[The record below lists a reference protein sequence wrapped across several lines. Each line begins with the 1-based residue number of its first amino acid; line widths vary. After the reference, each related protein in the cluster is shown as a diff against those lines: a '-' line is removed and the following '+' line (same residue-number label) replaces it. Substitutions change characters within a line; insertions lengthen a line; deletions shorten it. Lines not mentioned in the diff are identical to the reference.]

1 MVDLTQYNELI
12 VQQQVEH
19 LEAFTGIETE
29 NRYSVLTPDGE
40 PIAHAY
46 EESGFLARMFLRNH
60 RPLTLH
66 VVDDQNEPLLTAS
79 RGFFW
84 FFSHLHVSDGAEQP
98 VGSLFRRFGILKRRF
113 SMEDLNGTEVA
124 EMTGPLFRPN
134 TFMIYQR
141 GEEVARV
148 TKQWSGILREGLTDA
163 DTFRVEFSSP
173 TRDQRF
179 CTLVLAAA
187 FSIDLDFF
195 ESGGAGPGV
204 GFGV

>member
-1 MVDLTQYNELI
+1 MVDLTQHKELI

-29 NRYSVLTPDGE
+29 NRYTVLTPEGE

-46 EESGFLARMFLRNH
+46 EESGFFARMFLRNH

-66 VVDDQNEPLLTAS
+66 VVDDQSQPVL
-79 RGFFW
+79 RGDRRFFW
-84 FFSHLHVSDGAEQP
+84 FFSHLHVTDGEGQP
-98 VGSLFRRFGILKRRF
+98 IGSLFRRFGVLKRRF
-113 SMEDLNGTEVA
+113 SLEDPNGTEVA
-124 EMTGPLFRPN
+124 EMTGPIFRPN

-148 TKQWSGILREGLTDA
+148 TKQWSGILKESLTDA
-163 DTFRVEFSSP
+163 DTFRVEFSGP
-173 TRDQRF
+173 TRDQSF

-187 FSIDLDFF
+187 FAIDLDFF